1 MKRRYDFASMSLSLL
16 AGLDTT
22 DGVDETL
29 ELSEPVER
37 DGVIVVERRSTLWE
51 RAWLELRRAGDAL
64 DVHTC
69 VAGRGALAEVRLL
82 GGRSA
87 LPDGAPL

>member
-22 DGVDETL
+22 DGVDETP

-37 DGVIVVERRSTLWE
+37 DGAIVVERR
-51 RAWLELRRAGDAL
+51 
-64 DVHTC
+64 
-69 VAGRGALAEVRLL
+69 
-82 GGRSA
+82 
-87 LPDGAPL
+87 